1 VNPRQHSFEILGE
14 NMQLFE
20 EAREKF
26 KTRCAKV
33 GVLGLGYAGLPLAC
47 SFAEAGFQV
56 TGFDVDDS
64 KVQELRHGRSY
75 IAHIDPAR
83 IERLANSGSFR
94 ASSDFSLLRE
104 CNAAIICVPTPL
116 GEGRV
121 PDLQYVESTAL
132 VVQSH
137 LHRGMLVV
145 LESTTY
151 PGTTEEVLL
160 PMFMQTGMSPGE
172 DFFLAFSPERED
184 PANKDFNTRTI
195 PKIVG
200 GVTPHCLEVAAAA
213 YGEVVEHV
221 VRVSSARV
229 AESSKLLENI
239 YRCVNIA
246 MINELKLLFERMDID
261 VWEVVK
267 AASTKPFGFT
277 PFYPGPGMGGHCIPI
292 DPFYLTWKARQYD
305 FQTRFIEL
313 AGEINSSLPVH
324 VVNRL
329 TDGLNLRG
337 KPLKGASILLV
348 GVAYKPNVDDVRE
361 SPAIPII
368 RQLHARLARV
378 AYHDPMVP
386 HLRSRHLQSDMFT
399 SDLTPEL
406 VRSVDAVVIV
416 TNHHE
421 VDYEMIVRN
430 ASLVVDTRNATA
442 PYRSL
447 SGNVMLA

>member
-1 VNPRQHSFEILGE
+1 
-14 NMQLFE
+14 MQLFE

-26 KTRCAKV
+26 KTRRARV
-33 GVLGLGYAGLPLAC
+33 AVLGLGYAGLPLAC

-56 TGFDVDDS
+56 IGLDVDDS

-83 IERLANSGSFR
+83 IGRLAAAGNFH
-94 ASSDFSLLRE
+94 ASSDFDLIAE
-104 CNAAIICVPTPL
+104 CHAAIICVPTPL

-121 PDLQYVESTAL
+121 PDLQYVEDTARA
-132 VVQSH
+132 VQSR

-151 PGTTEEVLL
+151 PGTTDEVLL
-160 PMFMQTGMSPGE
+160 PMFKETGMLPGD

-184 PANKDFNTRTI
+184 PANKDFNTCTI

-200 GVTPHCLEVAAAA
+200 GVTPRCLEVAAAA
-213 YGEVVEHV
+213 YGEVVEQV
-221 VRVSSARV
+221 IRVSSARV

-261 VWEVVK
+261 IWEVVK

-313 AGEINSSLPVH
+313 AGEINTSMPIH
-324 VVNRL
+324 VVDRVVQ
-329 TDGLNLRG
+329 GLNLHD
-337 KPLKGASILLV
+337 KHLKGSSILLV
-348 GVAYKPNVDDVRE
+348 GVAYKPDVEDVRE
-361 SPAIPII
+361 SPAIQII
-368 RQLHARLARV
+368 RQLHSKLARV

-386 HLRSRHLQSDMFT
+386 HLRSRHLEADMFT

-416 TNHHE
+416 TNHHD

-430 ASLVVDTRNATA
+430 AKLVVDTRNATA

-447 SGNVMLA
+447 SDNVMLA

>member
-1 VNPRQHSFEILGE
+1 
-14 NMQLFE
+14 MQLFE

-26 KTRCAKV
+26 KTRRAHV
-33 GVLGLGYAGLPLAC
+33 GVIGLGYAGLPLAC

-56 TGFDVDDS
+56 TGFDIDNG
-64 KVQELRHGRSY
+64 KVQQLRSGRSY

-83 IERLANSGSFR
+83 IERLIAAGNFS
-94 ASSDFSLLRE
+94 ASSDFHLLKE
-104 CNAAIICVPTPL
+104 CHAAIICVPTPL

-121 PDLQYVESTAL
+121 PDLQFVETTARA
-132 VVQSH
+132 VQSQ

-160 PMFMQTGMSPGE
+160 PMFMETGMRPGE

-200 GVTPHCLEVAAAA
+200 GVTPRCLEVAAAA
-213 YGEVVEHV
+213 YGEVVERV
-221 VRVSSARV
+221 VQVSSARV

-313 AGEINSSLPVH
+313 AGEINSSLPAH
-324 VVNRL
+324 VVERIA
-329 TDGLNLRG
+329 DGLNLHG
-337 KPLKGASILLV
+337 KPLKGASVLLI
-348 GVAYKPNVDDVRE
+348 GVAYKPDVDDVRE

-368 RQLHARLARV
+368 RQLYAKLARV

-386 HLRSRHLQSDMFT
+386 HLRSRHLEAEMF
-399 SDLTPEL
+399 SSALTPEL
-406 VRSVDAVVIV
+406 IRSSDAIVIV
-416 TNHHE
+416 TNHHN
-421 VDYEMIVRN
+421 VDYEMIVRS
-430 ASLVVDTRNATA
+430 ASLVIDTRNATA

-447 SGNVMLA
+447 NHNVMLA

>member
-1 VNPRQHSFEILGE
+1 
-14 NMQLFE
+14 MQLFE
-20 EAREKF
+20 EARERF
-26 KTRCAKV
+26 KTRRAQI
-33 GVLGLGYAGLPLAC
+33 GVIGLGYAGLPLAC
-47 SFAEAGFQV
+47 SFAEAGFRV
-56 TGFDVDDS
+56 TGFDVDES

-75 IAHIDPAR
+75 IAHIDPSR
-83 IERLANSGSFR
+83 IEHLAAAGNFR
-94 ASSDFSLLRE
+94 ASSDFLLLAE

-121 PDLQYVESTAL
+121 PDLQYVEATGRT
-132 VVQSH
+132 VQSH

-160 PMFMQTGMSPGE
+160 PMFMATGMLPGN

-184 PANKDFNTRTI
+184 PANKQFNTRTI

-200 GVTPHCLEVAAAA
+200 GVTPRCLEVAAAA
-213 YGEVVEHV
+213 YTEVVEQV
-221 VRVSSARV
+221 IRVSSARV

-261 VWEVVK
+261 IWEVVK

-329 TDGLNLRG
+329 ADGLNLHD
-337 KPLKGASILLV
+337 KTLKGAHILLV
-348 GVAYKPNVDDVRE
+348 GVAYKPDVDDVRE

-368 RQLHARLARV
+368 RQLHTKLAHV

-386 HLRSRHLQSDMFT
+386 HLRSRHLETDMFT
-399 SDLTPEL
+399 ADLTPEL

-416 TNHHE
+416 TNHKH

-447 SGNVMLA
+447 NHNVMLA